1 MWDYVQLGR
10 LDPICREHHAFIPWC
25 RHLSDQWRPVSC
37 HLRCTAPGEGLSG
50 FGRLYDRNWIV
61 WVDFIF
67 MFDNTWHTLP
77 LGNFR
82 TQQVSAVSAKLAYIF
97 CGINLPRA
105 ISVQILVFLTNYID
119 ILSWPWPNLS
129 SNKKRCHLVVNV
141 VNSAVQWHYLVN
153 KVGAGDG
160 RGSPRLVFCCCCCCC
175 CLVCGTSWR
184 ILMEEKRNADSR
196 EMFSSR

>member
-1 MWDYVQLGR
+1 MGLSQTWQTRSDLSRTPCLY
-10 LDPICREHHAFIPWC
+10 PIMPSPQWPM
-25 RHLSDQWRPVSC
+25 QWRPVSC
-37 HLRCTAPGEGLSG
+37 HLWFMAPGEGLSG

-82 TQQVSAVSAKLAYIF
+82 TQQISAVSAKLAYIF

-105 ISVQILVFLTNYID
+105 ISVQILVFLTNYND

-129 SNKKRCHLVVNV
+129 SNKKWCHLVVNV
-141 VNSAVQWHYLVN
+141 VNAVQWHYLVD

-160 RGSPRLVFCCCCCCC
+160 RGSPRLVFYAA
-175 CLVCGTSWR
+175 GMS
-184 ILMEEKRNADSR
+184 
-196 EMFSSR
+196 

>member
-1 MWDYVQLGR
+1 MKLQGWWTLCNIK
-10 LDPICREHHAFIPWC
+10 LDGNPVVMCGTP
-25 RHLSDQWRPVSC
+25 SPQWPMQWQPVSC
-37 HLRCTAPGEGLSG
+37 HLWFMAPGEGLSG
-50 FGRLYDRNWIV
+50 FGRHYDRNWIV

-67 MFDNTWHTLP
+67 MFDNTWRTLP

-105 ISVQILVFLTNYID
+105 ISVQILVFLTNYND

-129 SNKKRCHLVVNV
+129 SNKKWCHLVVNV
-141 VNSAVQWHYLVN
+141 ANAVQWHYLVD

-160 RGSPRLVFCCCCCCC
+160 RGSPRLVCYIWPF
-175 CLVCGTSWR
+175 VA
-184 ILMEEKRNADSR
+184 RN
-196 EMFSSR
+196 